1 MGINTVCTNGALT
14 YVAILKNAHSFFY
27 RSLVDQFKWWPI
39 SYSQIAWDE
48 TLVFGHIQDPI
59 ERRHKGILE
68 HIKRNQCERLLEE
81 NRQFQNLIRHVCC
94 LDPHSTS
101 IYEHFGTRAWC
112 IDWIPLSDDH
122 EETVALT
129 QKLIGEVS
137 GQRLFPWDYH
147 HAHRSDENKKKLYEL
162 VKSLWE
168 NPAFPRP
175 GNVLTYLE
183 KDIALFNDIKNKFN
197 PRGSTWKR
205 CSWLREE

>member
-1 MGINTVCTNGALT
+1 
-14 YVAILKNAHSFFY
+14 
-27 RSLVDQFKWWPI
+27 
-39 SYSQIAWDE
+39 
-48 TLVFGHIQDPI
+48 
-59 ERRHKGILE
+59 
-68 HIKRNQCERLLEE
+68 
-81 NRQFQNLIRHVCC
+81 
-94 LDPHSTS
+94 
-101 IYEHFGTRAWC
+101 
-112 IDWIPLSDDH
+112 
-122 EETVALT
+122 VALT